1 MAVDGSMFNVL
12 VSVKGDNED
21 VWLSDVT
28 RDDLD
33 TFLKTMAGIVNG
45 LLAIKGTNSDDE
57 EVRVVFAADCIVY
70 VQIFPTA
77 AGAEASL

>member
-1 MAVDGSMFNVL
+1 MEVKGSVFNVL

-33 TFLKTMAGIVNG
+33 TFLKTMVGLVSG

-57 EVRVVFAADCIVY
+57 EVRVVFAPDCIVY

-77 AGAEASL
+77 DDSEASL